1 MRAIVFLLMMCLIPF
16 NSYAEKG
23 GRWAS
28 SSEDGNPRSKKKTKP
43 VAVEEVDTSG
53 PVMSLPSD
61 MVVSATTAAG
71 AVVFYTANSRDAV
84 DGAVTTQCDYAS
96 GSVFSLGQTQVN
108 CWAEDAS
115 QNITSNSF
123 LISVIDDVAPIITL
137 PAPIEQDS
145 SDGLPVIV
153 NYSVQASDQVDT
165 NVTLVCLPSS
175 GSSFSVGTT
184 MVACEAMDDAHN
196 TSTATFSVMIADTTP
211 PTPPPP
217 EEPPVNIAP
226 VINFFMPAVNTV
238 VQAGDGLEVE
248 INASDADGFIEYCNL
263 YKNGNLIR
271 RESYAP
277 YQWNSNMDQSLA
289 GLVEGSFS
297 LVAECFDDLGLS
309 ATAELAIVVEAAPVA
324 IVANVLLDWVTPTT
338 REDGTYLAVSEIDAY
353 EIYYYLAD
361 QIDTGTSSS
370 IAAQDGLGGLVTS
383 YEIEALAS
391 GNYYFSIATIDT
403 NGSVSRFADPINL
416 VLP

>member
-1 MRAIVFLLMMCLIPF
+1 
-16 NSYAEKG
+16 
-23 GRWAS
+23 
-28 SSEDGNPRSKKKTKP
+28 
-43 VAVEEVDTSG
+43 
-53 PVMSLPSD
+53 
-61 MVVSATTAAG
+61 
-71 AVVFYTANSRDAV
+71 
-84 DGAVTTQCDYAS
+84 
-96 GSVFSLGQTQVN
+96 
-108 CWAEDAS
+108 
-115 QNITSNSF
+115 
-123 LISVIDDVAPIITL
+123 
-137 PAPIEQDS
+137 
-145 SDGLPVIV
+145 
-153 NYSVQASDQVDT
+153 
-165 NVTLVCLPSS
+165 
-175 GSSFSVGTT
+175 
-184 MVACEAMDDAHN
+184 MVACEAMDDTRN

-211 PTPPPP
+211 PIPPPP

-238 VQAGDGLEVE
+238 FQAGDGLAVE

-297 LVAECFDDLGLS
+297 LVAECFDDLGLN

-383 YEIEALAS
+383 YEIQALAS